1 MNILICHPQSD
12 FRARLSSYLQ
22 DAFQRQRLHIDETTD
37 EASAMAKV
45 GNRKEHEYDFLIASL
60 DLAPNPALPVDQA
73 HRGLAIV
80 KKVNESGAKTQ
91 CLVLIPGDVRP
102 EVAALFASLSCLL
115 VTERM
120 EMLED
125 IILAIR
131 STLSKSKVR
140 QRLFLKLV
148 QDPNSSNW
156 NFWLDGGSFGFPERR
171 GAFPIQPDLL
181 EDLVARSKAIPT
193 AEPDWLTEL
202 GRIGKNLYA
211 QFFDQENNFSKL
223 FRSAV
228 KNAGGID
235 SVRFSFDI
243 RRDCYSLAIEALVP
257 YDVPGEG
264 TVRNSKKST
273 PASKLPF
280 WMLKAPIYRSFSPHN
295 QSCTLGEQ
303 PRPYLFNRGNEPIN
317 CLIIQADA
325 AGEARIPGIR
335 KRKGFNPLLNVSEGC
350 EKLEAKLLANKKR
363 WQIGEVE
370 RIAPG
375 RSPKTFKQRL
385 FKLLATRKWHLV
397 HFCGHS
403 YYRPGV
409 GSKQGKGYLLLPGK
423 PIEALDAS
431 EFAHRL
437 ANTQFLFLSSCKS
450 SEEAFAFEMA
460 RNFVPAV
467 LGFRWSV
474 DDRSVPHF
482 MDSFYDH
489 LFLSRSIESAFVVAR
504 KQVRR
509 HLGVQNQLWAAPM
522 LVLMHPD
529 EGKQKPAAAAAVAG
543 SAA

>member
-1 MNILICHPQSD
+1 VNVLICHPRPD
-12 FRARLSSYLQ
+12 FAARLSSYLQ
-22 DAFQRQRLHIDETTD
+22 DAFQRQQLRIDETTN
-37 EASAMAKV
+37 EAAAMEKV
-45 GNRKEHEYDFLIASL
+45 GNSKEHTYDFLIASL
-60 DLAPNPALPVDQA
+60 DLAPNPELPVDQA
-73 HRGLAIV
+73 HRGLAVIRR
-80 KKVNESGAKTQ
+80 VNESGAKTQ
-91 CLVLIPGDVRP
+91 CLVLIPGDVRQ
-102 EVAALFASLSCLL
+102 EVATLFASVSCLL

-120 EMLED
+120 EMFED
-125 IILAIR
+125 IILAFK

-140 QRLFLKLV
+140 PRLSLKLV
-148 QDPNSSNW
+148 QDPNSSSW
-156 NFWLDGGSFGFPERR
+156 SFWLDGDSFGFPECS

-202 GRIGKNLYA
+202 GRIGKNLYW

-228 KNAGGID
+228 KSAGGID

-257 YDVPGEG
+257 YDVPDEG
-264 TVRNSKKST
+264 TVLNATKRT

-280 WMLKAPIYRSFSPHN
+280 WMLRAPIYRSFSPRT
-295 QSCTLGEQ
+295 QSWALGEQ

-363 WQIGEVE
+363 WRIGEVE
-370 RIAPG
+370 RIASG
-375 RSPKTFKQRL
+375 HSPKTFKERL

-403 YYRPGV
+403 YYQQGV

-460 RNFVPAV
+460 RNCVPAV

-489 LFLSRSIESAFVVAR
+489 VFLSRSIESAFVMAR
-504 KQVRR
+504 KQARR
-509 HLGVQNQLWAAPM
+509 HLGCKNPLWAAPM
-522 LVLMHPD
+522 LVLLHPD
-529 EGKQKPAAAAAVAG
+529 EGRQKPAAPAAVAG
-543 SAA
+543 SAT